1 VRVGHTITLAI
12 CTNFNSDPSD
22 VFFLDIV
29 KCTKFWD
36 EAFLTATYLI
46 NRLPSKVS
54 HDLTPLE
61 CLFEHR
67 PDYSFL
73 HTFGCACWPHHHPYN
88 THKLQSRSKRC
99 VFLGYS
105 EMHKGYKCL
114 EVSTHRIYVS
124 RNVIFDEESFPFS
137 ELNSNAGA
145 RLRSEIALLHPTLL
159 PHNRGDIM
167 MHDCISNNPLAT
179 KMVNEIAGGNL
190 EENHDQNGLQQEI
203 AAAAANEGNES
214 TSNSMPQQ
222 SAPEQT
228 QSSPGSMRSPG
239 VVIAQGPD
247 KSPARATAAQCLSE
261 FVCSE
266 QQPVR
271 AEQVVALDSMRTEV
285 PRSGVVAGSSAEVV
299 ATTASEDT
307 RNTGP
312 TTRAKKGIHRPWV
325 YTDGTVRYGKH
336 GFLTH
341 SGEPYSIDDA
351 LVDKNWKIAMDS
363 EYDALMKNKTW
374 HLVPLMKGRN
384 VVGCKWVYKIKR
396 KQDGNLDRYKVRLV
410 AKGFKQ
416 RYVIDYEDT
425 FSPVVKIATIH
436 IILSIVVSKGWSLR
450 QFDVQNAFLHGYLEE
465 EVYMQQPPGYEDT

>member
-1 VRVGHTITLAI
+1 
-12 CTNFNSDPSD
+12 
-22 VFFLDIV
+22 
-29 KCTKFWD
+29 
-36 EAFLTATYLI
+36 
-46 NRLPSKVS
+46 
-54 HDLTPLE
+54 
-61 CLFEHR
+61 
-67 PDYSFL
+67 
-73 HTFGCACWPHHHPYN
+73 
-88 THKLQSRSKRC
+88 
-99 VFLGYS
+99 
-105 EMHKGYKCL
+105 
-114 EVSTHRIYVS
+114 
-124 RNVIFDEESFPFS
+124 
-137 ELNSNAGA
+137 
-145 RLRSEIALLHPTLL
+145 
-159 PHNRGDIM
+159 
-167 MHDCISNNPLAT
+167 
-179 KMVNEIAGGNL
+179 
-190 EENHDQNGLQQEI
+190 
-203 AAAAANEGNES
+203 
-214 TSNSMPQQ
+214 
-222 SAPEQT
+222 
-228 QSSPGSMRSPG
+228 
-239 VVIAQGPD
+239 
-247 KSPARATAAQCLSE
+247 
-261 FVCSE
+261 
-266 QQPVR
+266 
-271 AEQVVALDSMRTEV
+271 
-285 PRSGVVAGSSAEVV
+285 VVAGSSAEVV

-363 EYDALMKNKTW
+363 KCDALMKNKTW
-374 HLVPLMKGRN
+374 HLIPLMKGRN